1 MNTGILRAEGNPLER
16 DRRHRKEA
24 FARLRAPYMAVG
36 AIGLAVHGWLAVP
49 LYSWTDRLG
58 AWILLVIV
66 LVQLRMFMLT
76 KLRGVP
82 VTLLVAAQLYL
93 YYGVPQFSQT
103 AMHLIGGVYRP
114 SQHALHEAVW
124 LVVIGEVVFLACYHM
139 TCRIERGVNL
149 FDRLIPEPSATW
161 RAPAFMY
168 AVPTFVIYCVTSL
181 NPAVI
186 PLSIQHITVQLFNIW
201 ILLSLLLYLG
211 YKLHDGKARRA
222 AWALI
227 AMMSILGVVQGFT
240 GGIVFP
246 LAMGFMGRWWW
257 GRYNSFGWLMVLL
270 VAVIIVNPVKNQ
282 YRQDTWSSTE
292 LSSRYVSS
300 LDELGSR
307 LLAWGHAF
315 KVVWLKGTSGTTHDN
330 LSETAVRASDL
341 LSFAQVIDFVP
352 LGVPYNMGKGMK
364 ESLLYWI
371 PRVLWPSKGS
381 NTQLLY
387 SRYAVEFGYATTEG
401 TKTTTVGASIFSE
414 GYWNY
419 GVSGVLIFLAVAGI
433 MLGAL
438 LGHNGK
444 NGDASGVIAMSYLG
458 NNVLLLQALAVTIPS
473 AISFAVGTIMA
484 WWLVANVA
492 TLQGAKRS

>member
-1 MNTGILRAEGNPLER
+1 
-16 DRRHRKEA
+16 
-24 FARLRAPYMAVG
+24 
-36 AIGLAVHGWLAVP
+36 
-49 LYSWTDRLG
+49 
-58 AWILLVIV
+58 
-66 LVQLRMFMLT
+66 
-76 KLRGVP
+76 
-82 VTLLVAAQLYL
+82 
-93 YYGVPQFSQT
+93 
-103 AMHLIGGVYRP
+103 
-114 SQHALHEAVW
+114 
-124 LVVIGEVVFLACYHM
+124 
-139 TCRIERGVNL
+139 
-149 FDRLIPEPSATW
+149 
-161 RAPAFMY
+161 
-168 AVPTFVIYCVTSL
+168 
-181 NPAVI
+181 
-186 PLSIQHITVQLFNIW
+186 
-201 ILLSLLLYLG
+201 
-211 YKLHDGKARRA
+211 
-222 AWALI
+222 
-227 AMMSILGVVQGFT
+227 
-240 GGIVFP
+240 
-246 LAMGFMGRWWW
+246 
-257 GRYNSFGWLMVLL
+257 MVLL